1 MMANQADFSLV
12 FNRLKQA
19 FQSVVPYLVV
29 KADTADNY
37 YLIAPPAPN
46 RPKEVF
52 FGAVQVKKNYVS
64 YHLMPLY
71 MFPQLLEGISEPLK
85 KRMQG
90 KACFNFTKVDENI
103 FEELHQLTV
112 TGFEYARQQYIS

>member
-1 MMANQADFSLV
+1 MANQADFPLV
-12 FNRLKQA
+12 FNRLKQVL
-19 FQSVVPYLVV
+19 QPVVSHLVV
-29 KADTADNY
+29 KEDTDDNY
-37 YLIAPPAPN
+37 YLIAPPSPN

-64 YHLMPLY
+64 YHLLPVY
-71 MFPQLLEGISEPLK
+71 MFPHLLEGMSEPLK

-90 KACFNFTKVDENI
+90 KACFNFTKVDESI
-103 FEELHQLTV
+103 FEELQQLTV